1 MSKKSKR
8 CFRGYNEYEEELFKQ
23 LTVLE
28 GYHSLE
34 TVFRDFLQYSAVTI
48 SNICD
53 GVHYAERQKAR
64 EVLLRKYQGNIT
76 LHDCFRT
83 FIKAIQ
89 KNQEAG
95 MLRDILGAIFES
107 IGLSNGHTGQFFTP
121 ENISQFMAKLTFD
134 KELQE
139 LQEKPY
145 STVTDPCIGSGR
157 MLLAYAKTLLDAGY
171 NYCEKMVGMAVDIDI
186 TCVYMSYIQLS
197 MYGIPAVVIHG
208 DSITVE
214 EWSRWYTPA
223 YVWGGWVFKQPVGI
237 TTEMSEDDFKL
248 QRFILSLLEEDKEKK
263 PEEFLA
269 TV

>member
-1 MSKKSKR
+1 
-8 CFRGYNEYEEELFKQ
+8 
-23 LTVLE
+23 
-28 GYHSLE
+28 
-34 TVFRDFLQYSAVTI
+34 
-48 SNICD
+48 
-53 GVHYAERQKAR
+53 
-64 EVLLRKYQGNIT
+64 
-76 LHDCFRT
+76 
-83 FIKAIQ
+83 
-89 KNQEAG
+89 

-186 TCVYMSYIQLS
+186 TCVYMSYVQLS
-197 MYGIPAVVIHG
+197 IYGIPAVVIHG

-223 YVWGGWVFKQPVGI
+223 YVWGGWVFKQPMGI
-237 TTEMSEDDFKL
+237 TTEVSEDDFKL

-263 PEEFLA
+263 LEELLA